1 MNVAPTLRAEFIVIV
16 QVVPLHDD
24 PLHSSNVE
32 LLPGV
37 SVIVTTIPAVK
48 FAVHPTLDPV
58 LQLIPA
64 GLLVS
69 VPVPVP
75 EIVAV
80 NAYVGRLN
88 VAVTDFAA
96 LIVTTHVPVP
106 VHAPLHPANVL
117 GGFALP
123 PLGVAVNVTT
133 VPAL

>member
-1 MNVAPTLRAEFIVIV
+1 MTV
-16 QVVPLHDD
+16 QVVPPHDC
-24 PLHSSNVE
+24 PPHCTNVE

-37 SVIVTTIPAVK
+37 SVIVTTIPEVK
-48 FAVHPTLDPV
+48 FAVHPVLDPV
-58 LQLIPA
+58 VQLIPA

-75 EIVAV
+75 KTVAV
-80 NAYVGRLN
+80 NANVGKLN

-96 LIVTTHVPVP
+96 LIVTTHVPVVF

-133 VPAL
+133 VPEL